1 MPTPTDSPAS
11 FCASL
16 PQTDPTAGGDM
27 GGDLLQRR
35 LHALVGFP
43 ITSLAGN
50 ERLALFVDIDLCT
63 LWPSLESTSYL
74 GPDYILVQIPPP
86 RVPFHPHT
94 M

>member
-1 MPTPTDSPAS
+1 
-11 FCASL
+11 
-16 PQTDPTAGGDM
+16 M
-27 GGDLLQRR
+27 GGDLLQRCLR
-35 LHALVGFP
+35 ALVGFP
-43 ITSLAGN
+43 IKKDEDTTSLAGN